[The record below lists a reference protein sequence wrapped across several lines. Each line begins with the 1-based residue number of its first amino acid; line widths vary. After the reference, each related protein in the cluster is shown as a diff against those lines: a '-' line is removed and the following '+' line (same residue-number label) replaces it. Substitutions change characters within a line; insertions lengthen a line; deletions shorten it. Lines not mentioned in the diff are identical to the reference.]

1 MNNLADAVI
10 GGWQFSPI
18 LRISTGAPITLTN
31 AAGTF
36 NRAGRSARQT
46 PLTNLTKAQIKGLVG
61 VRVQA
66 ANIWFIDPAVT
77 NTTGRA
83 AEGFGT
89 TPFSGQVFF
98 NNGPGQTGALERA
111 VFNGPK
117 YVNLD
122 LALAKNFRI
131 KESVKLQVRVEGFNA
146 LNHANFFFGQ
156 FQDIGS
162 TNFGKITSTFG
173 ARIVQLGARLDF

>member
-1 MNNLADAVI
+1 M
-10 GGWQFSPI
+10 
-18 LRISTGAPITLTN
+18 
-31 AAGTF
+31 
-36 NRAGRSARQT
+36 
-46 PLTNLTKAQIKGLVG
+46 
-61 VRVQA
+61 
-66 ANIWFIDPAVT
+66 
-77 NTTGRA
+77 
-83 AEGFGT
+83 
-89 TPFSGQVFF
+89 
-98 NNGPGQTGALERA
+98 
-111 VFNGPK
+111 FNGPK